1 MKASSNRN
9 MSKTPKRKKNKLFKI
24 VKKNHIWV
32 TIVFCVIIAV
42 ASGVFLTA
50 FSSAFTTYIINSK
63 ILDEYDAV
71 EYMAKIYDLNNVEDG
86 ENVYSVLNEEGRTY
100 FIADKHGN
108 IIYQNGENTMG
119 KNNGKIS
126 VPISR
131 SEEKEVT
138 LYMDDITDDIFET
151 NDDGNLTIRPLALVY
166 YSIKIADESNP
177 QVNKKRV
184 AMDLPLWVSVEVK
197 EGKQIFYGKINFR
210 VMLSDIV
217 FWLTFIVVGIA
228 LVGCI
233 IALML
238 VNMFTTL
245 MNQRNMSKVFFTD
258 PITKGH
264 NWMWFSVRGEQLLKK
279 RRSAAVS
286 YAVLD
291 LVFVKYRNYCVCHS
305 VVEGEEM
312 LYKVDRILNESIGKK
327 EMAAHYASAN
337 FALLL
342 KFKDREELKARIQ
355 QIINK
360 LETIGKDHKFTFHVG
375 VYVVENIKDT
385 KGRAKRRKDIDIERE
400 YNNACTARS
409 TLEDSDESAIAFFDE
424 NLLEEQKWIDI
435 VMEHRRSAIENEEYV
450 IYYQPKYDPKTNK
463 LRGVEALIRW
473 NSPELGFKSPG
484 TFIPI
489 LEKNGFIQDID
500 HYMITHVARAQK
512 AWLDAGYECVP
523 ASVNVSRAHF
533 IEDDLAEQIRD
544 AVDAEGCPRNL
555 LEIELTES
563 AFFDDKKALI
573 DTILKLKEYGFMV
586 SMDDFGSGYS
596 SLNSLKDMPLDIL
609 KLDAEF
615 FRGDI
620 NGGRGE
626 IVISKAISL
635 AKSLNM
641 LTVAEG
647 VEFKEQVDFLA
658 EKGCDM
664 IQGYFFAKPMLG
676 EEYADKM
683 NRKEG
688 FEDSKEEKVSEE
700 ETVEEKPEEQVIPPE
715 N

>member
-1 MKASSNRN
+1 
-9 MSKTPKRKKNKLFKI
+9 MSKTPKRKKNKVLKI
-24 VKKNHIWV
+24 VRKNNIWV
-32 TIVFCVIIAV
+32 TIVLCLIIAIV
-42 ASGVFLTA
+42 SDTFIAI
-50 FSSAFTTYIINSK
+50 FSSIIGTFVFNSK
-63 ILDEYDAV
+63 IGDEYDAV
-71 EYMAKIYDLNNVEDG
+71 SYMAQIYDYSGEDDDSIFEFLNKDG
-86 ENVYSVLNEEGRTY
+86 RSY
-100 FIADKHGN
+100 FITDNHGKV
-108 IIYQNGENTMG
+108 IYRNGENTMG
-119 KNNGKIS
+119 TTSGTIVLPITSEGEVKVKVYLDNITEGLFVPDEDGELVFSTGSIASYAFRVWEQTNLQVGSKKTS
-126 VPISR
+126 V
-131 SEEKEVT
+131 
-138 LYMDDITDDIFET
+138 
-151 NDDGNLTIRPLALVY
+151 
-166 YSIKIADESNP
+166 
-177 QVNKKRV
+177 
-184 AMDLPLWVSVEVK
+184 DLPLWIAIDVK
-197 EGKQIFYGKINFR
+197 DGKQIFYAKTGYRMSF
-210 VMLSDIV
+210 SDVAFLLI
-217 FWLTFIVVGIA
+217 FILLA
-228 LVGCI
+228 LLLVGCI
-233 IALML
+233 IVLLL
-238 VNMFTTL
+238 VNMFSTL
-245 MNQRNMSKVFFTD
+245 IYQRNMSKVFFTD
-258 PITKGH
+258 PITRGH

-312 LYKVDRILNESIGKK
+312 LYKVDRILSSSLNKK
-327 EMAAHYASAN
+327 ELASHYASAN

-375 VYVVENIKDT
+375 VYVVENIKDA
-385 KGRAKRRKDIDIERE
+385 KGRAVKRKDIDIERE

-664 IQGYFFAKPMLG
+664 IQGYFFAKPMPG

-688 FEDSKEEKVSEE
+688 FEGSKEEKAEVEE
-700 ETVEEKPEEQVIPPE
+700 NVEEKA
-715 N
+715 

>member
-1 MKASSNRN
+1 MAN
-9 MSKTPKRKKNKLFKI
+9 TPKRKKNKVLKI
-24 VKKNHIWV
+24 VRKNHIWV
-32 TIVFCVIIAV
+32 TIAICLVIALVSDAFIA
-42 ASGVFLTA
+42 L
-50 FSSAFTTYIINSK
+50 FSTVIGEYLLNSK
-63 ILDEYDAV
+63 IGEEYEAV
-71 EYMAKIYDLNNVEDG
+71 AYMAKLYDYSSNEETNNIFAL
-86 ENVYSVLNEEGRTY
+86 LNEEGRSYYIT
-100 FIADKHGN
+100 DNHGN
-108 IIYQNGENTMG
+108 VIYQNGENTMG
-119 KNNGKIS
+119 TTNGILTLSFKDEDDVVVKAYLDNTDEGAFVPNEDGDFVLSATSIFSFVVKFWADTFEKSKNNRNS
-126 VPISR
+126 VDMPFWFAI
-131 SEEKEVT
+131 
-138 LYMDDITDDIFET
+138 D
-151 NDDGNLTIRPLALVY
+151 
-166 YSIKIADESNP
+166 
-177 QVNKKRV
+177 
-184 AMDLPLWVSVEVK
+184 VK
-197 EGKQIFYGKINFR
+197 DGKQIFYAKTIFNISVTD
-210 VMLSDIV
+210 VMFLG
-217 FWLTFIVVGIA
+217 LFICIA
-228 LVGCI
+228 LVLVGCI
-233 IALML
+233 IILML
-238 VNMFTTL
+238 INMINTIVHQNRL
-245 MNQRNMSKVFFTD
+245 SKVFFTD
-258 PITKGH
+258 PITRGH
-264 NWMWFSVRGEQLLKK
+264 NWMWFSFHGEQLLKK
-279 RRSAAVS
+279 KRSAKET

-291 LVFVKYRNYCVCHS
+291 LVFVKFRNYCVCHS
-305 VVEGEEM
+305 VAEGEEM
-312 LYKVDRILNESIGKK
+312 LYRVDRIVKESLGKK
-327 EMAAHYASAN
+327 ELSAHYASAN

-355 QIINK
+355 QLIDK
-360 LETIGKDHKFTFHVG
+360 LEKIDQDHKFTFHVG
-375 VYVVENIKDT
+375 VYVVENVKNA
-385 KGRAKRRKDIDIERE
+385 KGKAIRRKDIDIERE

-409 TLEDSDESAIAFFDE
+409 TLEESDDSAIAFFDE
-424 NLLEEQKWIDI
+424 NLVEEQKWIDT
-435 VMEHRRSAIENEEYV
+435 VMEKRRSAIENEEYV

-500 HYMITHVARAQK
+500 HYMITHVARDQK

-533 IEDDLAEQIRD
+533 SENDLAEQIRD

-563 AFFDDKKALI
+563 AFFDDKKAMI

-615 FRGDI
+615 FRGDV

-626 IVISKAISL
+626 IVISEAIAL

-658 EKGCDM
+658 SKGCDM
-664 IQGYFFAKPMLG
+664 IQGYFFAKPMPG

-688 FEDSKEEKVSEE
+688 FADSKEEKAPKE
-700 ETVEEKPEEQVIPPE
+700 ETADETPEEQEISPE

>member
-1 MKASSNRN
+1 
-9 MSKTPKRKKNKLFKI
+9 MSKTPKRKKNKVLKI
-24 VKKNHIWV
+24 VRKNNIWV
-32 TIVFCVIIAV
+32 TIVLCLIIAIV
-42 ASGVFLTA
+42 SDTFIAI
-50 FSSAFTTYIINSK
+50 FSSIIGTFVFNSK
-63 ILDEYDAV
+63 IGDEYDAV
-71 EYMAKIYDLNNVEDG
+71 SYMAQIYDYSGEDDDSIFEFLNKDG
-86 ENVYSVLNEEGRTY
+86 RSY
-100 FIADKHGN
+100 FITDNHGKV
-108 IIYQNGENTMG
+108 IYRNGENTMG
-119 KNNGKIS
+119 TTSGTIVLPITSEGEVKVKVYLDNITEGLFVPDEDGELVFSTGSIASYAFRVWEQTNLQVGSKKTS
-126 VPISR
+126 V
-131 SEEKEVT
+131 
-138 LYMDDITDDIFET
+138 
-151 NDDGNLTIRPLALVY
+151 
-166 YSIKIADESNP
+166 
-177 QVNKKRV
+177 
-184 AMDLPLWVSVEVK
+184 DLPLWIAIDVK
-197 EGKQIFYGKINFR
+197 DGKQIFYAKTGYRMSF
-210 VMLSDIV
+210 SDVAFLLI
-217 FWLTFIVVGIA
+217 FILLA
-228 LVGCI
+228 LLLVGCI
-233 IALML
+233 IVLLL
-238 VNMFTTL
+238 VNMFSTL
-245 MNQRNMSKVFFTD
+245 IYQRNMSKVFFTD
-258 PITKGH
+258 PITRGH

-312 LYKVDRILNESIGKK
+312 LYKVDRILSSSLNKK
-327 EMAAHYASAN
+327 ELASHYASAN

-355 QIINK
+355 QIIDQ
-360 LETIGKDHKFTFHVG
+360 LEKIGVDHKFTFHVG
-375 VYVVENIKDT
+375 VYVVENITDA

-409 TLEDSDESAIAFFDE
+409 TLEECDDSGIAFFDE
-424 NLLEEQKWIDI
+424 NLVEEQKWIDT
-435 VMEHRRSAIENEEYV
+435 VMEHRRGAIENEEYV
-450 IYYQPKYDPKTNK
+450 IYYQPKYDPKHNK
-463 LRGVEALIRW
+463 LKGVEALIRW

-484 TFIPI
+484 TFIPV
-489 LEKNGFIQDID
+489 LEKNGFIQEID
-500 HYMITHVARAQK
+500 HFMITHVARDQK

-544 AVDAEGCPRNL
+544 AVDKEGCPHNL
-555 LEIELTES
+555 IEIELTES
-563 AFFDDKKALI
+563 AFFDDKKAMI
-573 DTILKLKEYGFMV
+573 DTICKLKEYGFMV

-615 FRGDI
+615 FKGDL

-626 IVISKAISL
+626 IVISKAIAL

-664 IQGYFFAKPMLG
+664 IQGYFFAKPMPG

-688 FEDSKEEKVSEE
+688 FEGSKEEKAEVEE
-700 ETVEEKPEEQVIPPE
+700 NVEEKA
-715 N
+715 

>member
-1 MKASSNRN
+1 
-9 MSKTPKRKKNKLFKI
+9 
-24 VKKNHIWV
+24 
-32 TIVFCVIIAV
+32 
-42 ASGVFLTA
+42 
-50 FSSAFTTYIINSK
+50 
-63 ILDEYDAV
+63 
-71 EYMAKIYDLNNVEDG
+71 
-86 ENVYSVLNEEGRTY
+86 
-100 FIADKHGN
+100 
-108 IIYQNGENTMG
+108 
-119 KNNGKIS
+119 
-126 VPISR
+126 
-131 SEEKEVT
+131 
-138 LYMDDITDDIFET
+138 
-151 NDDGNLTIRPLALVY
+151 
-166 YSIKIADESNP
+166 
-177 QVNKKRV
+177 
-184 AMDLPLWVSVEVK
+184 
-197 EGKQIFYGKINFR
+197 
-210 VMLSDIV
+210 
-217 FWLTFIVVGIA
+217 
-228 LVGCI
+228 
-233 IALML
+233 
-238 VNMFTTL
+238 
-245 MNQRNMSKVFFTD
+245 
-258 PITKGH
+258 
-264 NWMWFSVRGEQLLKK
+264 MWFSFRGEQLLKK

-305 VVEGEEM
+305 VIEGEEM
-312 LYKVDRILNESIGKK
+312 LYRVDKILSSSINKR
-327 EMAAHYASAN
+327 ELSAHYASAN
-337 FALLL
+337 FVLLL

-355 QIINK
+355 QIIDK
-360 LETIGKDHKFTFHVG
+360 LETIGKEHKFTFHVG
-375 VYVVENIKDT
+375 AYVVENIKDA
-385 KGRAKRRKDIDIERE
+385 KGKALKRKDIDIERE

-409 TLEDSDESAIAFFDE
+409 TLEESDDSGIAFFDE
-424 NLLEEQKWIDI
+424 NLLEEQKWIDT
-435 VMEHRRSAIENEEYV
+435 VMEKRRSAIENEEYV
-450 IYYQPKYDPKTNK
+450 IYYQPKYDPKNNK

-500 HYMITHVARAQK
+500 HYMITHVARDQK

-544 AVDAEGCPRNL
+544 AVDAEGCPRHL

-615 FRGDI
+615 FRGDT

-626 IVISKAISL
+626 IVISKAIAL

-664 IQGYFFAKPMLG
+664 IQGYFYAKPMPG
-676 EEYADKM
+676 EEYAEKM

-688 FEDSKEEKVSEE
+688 FADSKEEKAPAE
-700 ETVEEKPEEQVIPPE
+700 ETSEEKPFTQEILPE

>member
-1 MKASSNRN
+1 
-9 MSKTPKRKKNKLFKI
+9 MSKTPKRKKNKVLKI
-24 VKKNHIWV
+24 VRKNNIWV
-32 TIVFCVIIAV
+32 TVVLCVIVAT

-100 FIADKHGN
+100 FISDKHGN

-342 KFKDREELKARIQ
+342 KFKNREDLKARIQ
-355 QIINK
+355 QIIDK
-360 LETIGKDHKFTFHVG
+360 LEKIGKDHKFTFHVG
-375 VYVVENIKDT
+375 VYVVENITDE

-700 ETVEEKPEEQVIPPE
+700 ETVEKKPEE
-715 N
+715 

>member
-1 MKASSNRN
+1 
-9 MSKTPKRKKNKLFKI
+9 MSKTPKRKKNKVLKI
-24 VKKNHIWV
+24 VRKNNIWV
-32 TIVFCVIIAV
+32 TIVLCVIVAA

-100 FIADKHGN
+100 FISDKHGN
-108 IIYQNGENTMG
+108 IIYQNGENTIG
-119 KNNGKIS
+119 KTGGKVSIP
-126 VPISR
+126 VSR
-131 SEEKEVT
+131 NEEKEVT
-138 LYMDDITDDIFET
+138 LYMD
-151 NDDGNLTIRPLALVY
+151 NLTDGFLEPDEDGGLTIHPVAFAY
-166 YSIKIADESNP
+166 YSIKFADESKP
-177 QVNKKRV
+177 QLNSKRL

-197 EGKQIFYGKINFR
+197 EGQQIFYGKINFR
-210 VMLSDIV
+210 VMLSDVV

-233 IALML
+233 IVLML

-245 MNQRNMSKVFFTD
+245 MNQKNMSKVFFTD
-258 PITKGH
+258 PITRGH

-342 KFKDREELKARIQ
+342 KFKNREDLKARIQ
-355 QIINK
+355 QIIDK
-360 LETIGKDHKFTFHVG
+360 LEKIGKDHKFTFHVG
-375 VYVVENIKDT
+375 VYVVENITDE

-664 IQGYFFAKPMLG
+664 IQGYFFAKPMPG

-700 ETVEEKPEEQVIPPE
+700 ETGEEKPEEQDTSSE

>member
-1 MKASSNRN
+1 
-9 MSKTPKRKKNKLFKI
+9 MSKTPKRKKNKVLKI

-32 TIVFCVIIAV
+32 TIALCLIIAIV
-42 ASGVFLTA
+42 SDTFIAI
-50 FSSAFTTYIINSK
+50 FSSTIGTFVFNSK
-63 ILDEYDAV
+63 IGDEYDAV
-71 EYMAKIYDLNNVEDG
+71 SYMAQMYEFSSEDDDSIFDFLNKDG
-86 ENVYSVLNEEGRTY
+86 RSY
-100 FIADKHGN
+100 FITDNHGKV
-108 IIYQNGENTMG
+108 IYQNGENTMG
-119 KNNGKIS
+119 TTSGTFVLPITSEGEVKVKVYLDNITEGLFVPDEDGELVFSTGSIFTYAFRVWEQTNLQVGSKKTS
-126 VPISR
+126 V
-131 SEEKEVT
+131 
-138 LYMDDITDDIFET
+138 
-151 NDDGNLTIRPLALVY
+151 
-166 YSIKIADESNP
+166 
-177 QVNKKRV
+177 
-184 AMDLPLWVSVEVK
+184 DLPLWIAIDVK
-197 EGKQIFYGKINFR
+197 DGRQTFYAKTGYRMSFSDVAFLLIFI
-210 VMLSDIV
+210 L
-217 FWLTFIVVGIA
+217 LA
-228 LVGCI
+228 LLLVGCI
-233 IALML
+233 IVLLL
-238 VNMFTTL
+238 VNMFSTL
-245 MNQRNMSKVFFTD
+245 IYQRNMSKVFFTD
-258 PITKGH
+258 PITRGH

-375 VYVVENIKDT
+375 VYVVENIKDA
-385 KGRAKRRKDIDIERE
+385 KGRAVKRKDIDIERE

-435 VMEHRRSAIENEEYV
+435 VMEHRRSAIENEEYL

-688 FEDSKEEKVSEE
+688 FEDSKEEKAKVE
-700 ETVEEKPEEQVIPPE
+700 ETEEEKPEEQAILTE